1 MSDVAKSHLPGYI
14 QPQLPNF
21 VWDNPLAHNSVTDYG
36 ILHGTSG
43 ADVFVFDV
51 GPALAAQS
59 GGSTGSAYLFWD
71 YIDNFQP
78 GVDQIAFINAPGEF
92 ISYSTANGFVSDPIG
107 NPLVAD
113 GVATAEGGHF
123 IGPTGGQVD
132 WRYVVAARILRWAVR
147 R

>member
-1 MSDVAKSHLPGYI
+1 M
-14 QPQLPNF
+14 
-21 VWDNPLAHNSVTDYG
+21 
-36 ILHGTSG
+36 
-43 ADVFVFDV
+43 FDV

-132 WRYVVAARILRWAVR
+132 WRYVVAAPDTAMGSTSVTISHDSTITLLNGTQYTLPQDPWLLS
-147 R
+147 